1 MDPIRFP
8 GASTPRSTPEGPPFE
23 AALAQA
29 DSAGRNDAEREN
41 GAPGAVAPES
51 SPSHGDERPERPIAV
66 EEGAGPSEVEEIDA
80 SFEPEDG
87 TILETASPLPGIVDS
102 HRDDASHVTVPG
114 LSPDLGVSM
123 IEEMSSF
130 SVQSAPTAG
139 EGATSVVSGLDP
151 GAGPSTDQI
160 GSAAMIQPVRPE
172 GSPVLSAA
180 DGLVPSDGMDG
191 MDGERA
197 AASIRPVDRSSESA
211 VNTTIGEEGTTFTPD
226 PGTQERSGE
235 GPLETAV
242 GRENPSTVAVRPGPE
257 TNSAPTADSSGRI
270 AVPDARKPV
279 AAANRSTV
287 DRPVRN
293 SKPRADSESV
303 EETRPAAVARA
314 EKVNEAVRE
323 ARSVSPGVTLVDPGS
338 ETMPRTAGRLPGGT
352 AQTLPS
358 TSAGAAPNPAE
369 EGSGRTM
376 PGVGRGLDTLSRQR
390 GGTLTMRL
398 DPPSLGQLKL
408 EMKMEGGRVTVL
420 LTSANDSARSLLR
433 DNLNSLR
440 QSLEDRGLA
449 VDRLAVESAGKTSE
463 GSSNQRSENRGDGQD
478 ARDGQEAADRQDAGD
493 GRSRGR
499 REDASDRKADP
510 GSDSQRPEVASF
522 GEAMVEASAS
532 GN

>member
-41 GAPGAVAPES
+41 GAPGAVVPES
-51 SPSHGDERPERPIAV
+51 SPSRGDERPEQPIAV
-66 EEGAGPSEVEEIDA
+66 EEGAGPAEVEEIDA

-87 TILETASPLPGIVDS
+87 TILGTASPLPGIVDS
-102 HRDDASHVTVPG
+102 HRDDASHVGVPG

-130 SVQSAPTAG
+130 SVQSASTAG
-139 EGATSVVSGLDP
+139 EGATSVVPGLNP
-151 GAGPSTDQI
+151 GAGRSTDEI
-160 GSAAMIQPVRPE
+160 GPAAMIQPGGPE

-180 DGLVPSDGMDG
+180 DGLIPSDV

-211 VNTTIGEEGTTFTPD
+211 VNTTIGEEGTTFNPD
-226 PGTQERSGE
+226 PGTLERSGE
-235 GPLETAV
+235 GPPETAV
-242 GRENPSTVAVRPGPE
+242 GRENPSTVAVRPGQE

-287 DRPVRN
+287 DRPVRD

-314 EKVNEAVRE
+314 EKVNDAVRE
-323 ARSVSPGVTLVDPGS
+323 ARSGSPGVTLVDPGS

-390 GGTLTMRL
+390 GGTLIMRL

-478 ARDGQEAADRQDAGD
+478 ARGGQDAADRQDAGD

-522 GEAMVEASAS
+522 GEAMVEATAS